1 MGTSLTLS
9 GLPDS
14 QALDY
19 QQVGPTVLRILVGS
33 QLRRLREA
41 SGISPKDAGEAIR
54 ASHSKISRLETGRTG
69 FKIRDVTDL
78 LNLYEVHDEAERA
91 ALLALA
97 RQANVPGWWHTYG
110 DLVPNWFEP
119 YLGLEQGASVI
130 RSYEVQFIPGL
141 LQTEDYARAV
151 IQLGHSDAKEAEIE
165 RRVHMR
171 MERQRLLTRPD
182 PPRVWVVIDEA
193 AFRRP
198 VGGAAT
204 MRGQIRHLL
213 DIAALPHLTI
223 EMVPFSAGGH
233 AAAGGPITILRFA
246 QDAIPDMVYLE
257 HLTHAFYSDRQSD
270 IDLYCQVMHRLV
282 IHSQPLSSRVAT
294 LPW

>member
-110 DLVPNWFEP
+110 DLCRTGSSLTSGWSRAP
-119 YLGLEQGASVI
+119 ASSAVTRCSSSRACCRPRTTPAPSYNSAI
-130 RSYEVQFIPGL
+130 PTPRRPRSNGGYTCGWNASGSSPG
-141 LQTEDYARAV
+141 QIHRAC
-151 IQLGHSDAKEAEIE
+151 GPSS
-165 RRVHMR
+165 MR
-171 MERQRLLTRPD
+171 PRFAGRSAA
-182 PPRVWVVIDEA
+182 PPRCAVKSGTSSTSRPFPTSPSRWCRSAREA
-193 AFRRP
+193 TPPPEAR
-198 VGGAAT
+198 
-204 MRGQIRHLL
+204 
-213 DIAALPHLTI
+213 
-223 EMVPFSAGGH
+223 S
-233 AAAGGPITILRFA
+233 RFCA
-246 QDAIPDMVYLE
+246 SPKTRYPTWSI
-257 HLTHAFYSDRQSD
+257 
-270 IDLYCQVMHRLV
+270 
-282 IHSQPLSSRVAT
+282 
-294 LPW
+294 